1 MTRGKEKKNGKI
13 SSDRQVA
20 VSGEVYESA
29 GDVVQT
35 GGAETDK
42 TAGGTKAVRFQSFS
56 ERVALTVAMLV
67 LAVYVV
73 VMGGWLTS
81 LWDCLTARNR

>member
-29 GDVVQT
+29 GYVVQT
-35 GGAETDK
+35 GGAEMDK
-42 TAGGTKAVRFQSFS
+42 TACGTKAVRF
-56 ERVALTVAMLV
+56 
-67 LAVYVV
+67 
-73 VMGGWLTS
+73 
-81 LWDCLTARNR
+81 